1 MFVETILRTKGGNVH
16 TLSEAATLADAVA
29 ALKSHNIGALVVTD
43 AAGALSGILS
53 ERDIVRHL
61 GTDPATTLALP
72 VTACMSRDPVT
83 CTSST
88 SVAEIMESM
97 TRHRVRHVP
106 VIDGGTM
113 VGIVSIGDVVKSK
126 IEEVEQEAEAMRDY
140 IAG

>member
-1 MFVETILRTKGGNVH
+1 SGGRTMFVETILRTKGGNVH

-88 SVAEIMESM
+88 SIAEIMESM

-113 VGIVSIGDVVKSK
+113 V
-126 IEEVEQEAEAMRDY
+126 
-140 IAG
+140 